1 MIRRMNTAFAALHCL
16 DTASGLLF
24 LLPLRPRLVILRHD
38 RGLCAPGKD
47 LLDRC
52 VDDVSHLHPQGLLI
66 EYGLLRS
73 TVVKLRFEFVV

>member
-1 MIRRMNTAFAALHCL
+1 
-16 DTASGLLF
+16 
-24 LLPLRPRLVILRHD
+24 
-38 RGLCAPGKD
+38 